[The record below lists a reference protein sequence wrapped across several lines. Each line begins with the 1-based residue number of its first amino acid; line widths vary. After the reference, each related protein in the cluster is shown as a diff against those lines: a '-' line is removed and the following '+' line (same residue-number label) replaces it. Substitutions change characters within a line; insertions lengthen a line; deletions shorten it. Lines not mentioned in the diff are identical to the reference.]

1 MRSRRSSNGY
11 QVSNVLTLAAVQ
23 AELLTKTT
31 ASQEIAADRAEVL
44 NSGLA
49 ANLEMPH
56 PVFIDRGEGAYVYD
70 ADENRYIDTS
80 VGFGLHMLGHVHPVV
95 TRAIQSRVPKGWMFG
110 IHSTS
115 QLKLANLVQAGSPC
129 AERVVFCN
137 TGSEATMYAFRAAR
151 GFSGKDKIALF
162 DGFYHGAHDYGM
174 WMADP
179 TSPRTEPSAVPMG
192 HGIPGVLKELTL
204 LLPYRDSRAFE
215 LIRQNKDELA
225 LVFVEGV
232 QSSNPQSEAGEFLR
246 ELESVCRSAG
256 VLFGVD
262 EVITGFRL
270 AYGGAQE
277 RFSLQPDLATYGKV
291 IGGGLPVGA
300 ITGRAE
306 VMAVFTGLAAERG
319 VFSGGTFSGNP
330 LTMEAGAAVL
340 NHLRDHPEIY
350 DELERRTQRLA
361 DVINA
366 HCEGLQ
372 LPVHMKHVGSM
383 FHLFFQRETIA
394 NSRDIHAR
402 GLAAQKAFYLH
413 CLNAGV
419 LVPGTQRAFLSAAH
433 DDQVVDELINVFT
446 ASLDAVSAE
455 GLFDATR

>member
-1 MRSRRSSNGY
+1 M
-11 QVSNVLTLAAVQ
+11 LTLATAQ
-23 AELLTKTT
+23 AELLAKTK
-31 ASQEIAADRAEVL
+31 ASQEIASDRAEVL

-56 PVFIDRGEGAYVYD
+56 PVFIDRGEGPYVYD
-70 ADENRYIDTS
+70 ADDNRYIDTS

-95 TRAIQSRVPKGWMFG
+95 EQAIQARVPKGWMFG

-115 QLKLANLVQAGSPC
+115 QLKLANLVQEGSPC

-151 GFSGKDKIALF
+151 GYSGRDKIALF

-174 WMADP
+174 WVADP
-179 TSPRTEPSAVPMG
+179 ASPRTTPSALPMG

-204 LLPYRDSRAFE
+204 LLPYRDSHAFD
-215 LIRQNKDELA
+215 LIRQHKDELA

-232 QSSNPQSEAGEFLR
+232 QSSNPQPEVGEFLR
-246 ELESVCRSAG
+246 ELEAVCRASG

-262 EVITGFRL
+262 EVITGFRV

-277 RFSLQPDLATYGKV
+277 RFSINPDLATYGKV

-306 VMAVFTGLAAERG
+306 VMDVFTGLAADRG

-340 NHLRDHPEIY
+340 KHLRDHPEIY
-350 DELERRTQRLA
+350 VELERRTQRLA
-361 DVINA
+361 DAVNA
-366 HCEGLQ
+366 HCESLQ
-372 LPVHMKHVGSM
+372 LPVQMKHVGSM
-383 FHLFFQRETIA
+383 FHMFFQRETIMS
-394 NSRDIHAR
+394 SRDIHGR
-402 GLAAQKAFYLH
+402 ELSAQKAFYLH

-433 DDQVVDELINVFT
+433 DDQVVDELIEVFT
-446 ASLDAVSAE
+446 ASFDAVNTE
-455 GLFDATR
+455 GLFSSAQ